1 MHLARAVIA
10 SKNADKIAEIESI
23 LERENLL
30 DEVVRG
36 LEWPDIEET
45 ETTLQGNALL
55 KARAVAEATGLAA
68 IADDTGLE
76 VTALDGAPGVYTARF
91 AGPNATYA
99 ENVEALLAALDGIRD
114 RSARF
119 RTSIALVTK
128 TGVEVVADG
137 HLDGVITDAPRG
149 NSGFGYD
156 PIFEVDGRTLAEM
169 SASDKDEIS
178 HRGRALRAL
187 VVAIR
192 SA

>member
-1 MHLARAVIA
+1 MI
-10 SKNADKIAEIESI
+10 
-23 LERENLL
+23 
-30 DEVVRG
+30 
-36 LEWPDIEET
+36 
-45 ETTLQGNALL
+45 
-55 KARAVAEATGLAA
+55 
-68 IADDTGLE
+68 
-76 VTALDGAPGVYTARF
+76 
-91 AGPNATYA
+91 
-99 ENVEALLAALDGIRD
+99 EALLAALDGIRD

-187 VVAIR
+187 VAAIR